1 MKKRILFFVLTML
14 ILASCSS
21 LFPSSDY
28 PNVATPVEVFTTQTT
43 QTPSIPEKT
52 TETHGYNANS
62 GTSDADIPICVNSN
76 NPLPLSN
83 LSAIDGAIIY
93 RNHKGTEWFLLA
105 GTPPSVQAINPLRKG
120 ADSIAFSNNGH
131 GMLVYSQKPISSGLE
146 NHYPI
151 WIISN
156 AGKEKELIIDIT
168 SMVSIIK
175 DQLSSTDQL
184 IYWTFTWVN
193 EKIVRVRA
201 AFGETPDQEL
211 FNYIYGYFDVER
223 GAWWDAPLMLI
234 SDRNDY
240 DWYDFSTDLS
250 RMVYTTKNNNF
261 VLRDVETEKELW
273 RIQAGTN
280 QLPPF
285 ATWSFD
291 NEMVAFWT
299 DNKPQ
304 DIQMLSRD
312 GSNYEIVPKPIFK
325 DSFQEFIPYRGFF
338 EWAPESYRLAITG
351 KVINS
356 RNDSTVSLLLIYD
369 ARLRKYIFQCPIG
382 DTDIRTV
389 GTNILWSPDGKFII
403 PETHQSK
410 TIPFNLYDVSTHLVY
425 HLHPPGFAGAVW
437 LSEFPDD
444 WK

>member
-1 MKKRILFFVLTML
+1 ML

-21 LFPSSDY
+21 LFPSPGY
-28 PNVATPVEVFTTQTT
+28 PNVPTPVEVFPTQTT
-43 QTPSIPEKT
+43 QIPSIPEIT
-52 TETHGYNANS
+52 AETHAYNANS
-62 GTSDADIPICVNSN
+62 GTRDVDIPICVNSN
-76 NPLPLSN
+76 NPLPLSD
-83 LSAIDGAIIY
+83 LSAIDGTIIY
-93 RNHKGTEWFLLA
+93 RNHEGTEWFLLA
-105 GTPPSVQAINPLRKG
+105 GAPPSVLAINPLRKE
-120 ADSIAFSNNGH
+120 ADSIAFSKNGH
-131 GMLVYSQKPISSGLE
+131 GMLVYLQKPISTGLE

-151 WIISN
+151 WVISN
-156 AGKEKELIIDIT
+156 TGKEKELIIDIT
-168 SMVSIIK
+168 YMVSILK
-175 DQLSSTDQL
+175 NRLSSTDKL
-184 IYWTFTWVN
+184 INWSFVWVN

-201 AFGETPDQEL
+201 GFGETPDQVL
-211 FNYIYGYFDVER
+211 FNYIYGYLDVEQ
-223 GAWWDAPLMLI
+223 GVWWEAPLMLI

-250 RMVYTTKNNNF
+250 RMLYTAKNYDF
-261 VLRDVETEKELW
+261 VLRDVEIEKELW

-304 DIQMLSRD
+304 DIQLLSRD
-312 GSNYEIVPKPIFK
+312 GSNYEMVPKPIFK
-325 DSFQEFIPYRGFF
+325 NSFQEFIPYRGFF
-338 EWAPESYRLAITG
+338 EWAPESNRLAITG

-356 RNDSTVSLLLIYD
+356 QSDSIESMVLIYD
-369 ARLRKYIFQCPIG
+369 VKLREYIFQCSLG
-382 DTDIRTV
+382 DTNIRTV
-389 GTNILWSPDGKFII
+389 ATNILWSPDGKFII

-410 TIPFNLYDVSTHLVY
+410 TIPFNLYDVSNHLVY
-425 HLHPPGFAGAVW
+425 HIQPPGFAGVVW